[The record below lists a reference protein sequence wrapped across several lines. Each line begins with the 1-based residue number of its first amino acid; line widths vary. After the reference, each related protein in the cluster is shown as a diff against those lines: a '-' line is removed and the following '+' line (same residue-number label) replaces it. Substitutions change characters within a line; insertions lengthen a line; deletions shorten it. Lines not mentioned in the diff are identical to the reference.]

1 MELPDLITQR
11 LGEETIES
19 AVSLGDEDLVCF
31 TPTRCL
37 LYRGEGLIGDESID
51 VYDSDI
57 ERLSR
62 SEGRRK
68 TSFALEYVDGSES
81 FSVARDRGDPVLQR
95 LLQSVIRAAGVIDP
109 EESVTDAYRFSELT
123 VIITDARLIKHV
135 GAYVWDDEYEEY
147 LFEEVTGLDFEEG
160 SVATGVVLSVAG
172 RPQRFKAP
180 SDEAKLLRRSLT
192 EALFEYYDV
201 DSLPELNGALAENDD
216 DADEDEGEGE
226 TVSATIE
233 LDDSISPLV
242 GDEEEEATVETDAV
256 RGIGESRDA
265 AADETANDAG
275 TADAVAGSTSSDAG
289 TDEGTAREATATE
302 DDQEGAAGGGSPAEG
317 GAPAGSAVDPEEIE
331 AMQTRLSNL
340 TTAVKRQNELLKEQ
354 HETIHTLIEELQ
366 RRE

>member
-216 DADEDEGEGE
+216 NADEDEGEGE

-242 GDEEEEATVETDAV
+242 GDEEEEEATVETDAV

-265 AADETANDAG
+265 AADETADDAG
-275 TADAVAGSTSSDAG
+275 TADAA
-289 TDEGTAREATATE
+289 
-302 DDQEGAAGGGSPAEG
+302 
-317 GAPAGSAVDPEEIE
+317 AGSAVDPEEIE